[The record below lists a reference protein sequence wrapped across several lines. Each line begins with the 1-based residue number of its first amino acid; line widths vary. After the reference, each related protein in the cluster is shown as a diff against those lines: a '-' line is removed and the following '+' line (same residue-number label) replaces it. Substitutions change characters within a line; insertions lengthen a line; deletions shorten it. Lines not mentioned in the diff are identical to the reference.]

1 MTGVS
6 PGETRLQPIRL
17 LQESRGLGEV
27 ILRVGKVGP
36 SNASR
41 LLFTSPERHH
51 GQVPGLAW
59 RIDCCLSLLGVTSP
73 GVSSGEPSP
82 PCIAVIQIPGSRHAD
97 LHRTA
102 SKAVE
107 SPADTG
113 DTGLSAI
120 IVECT

>member
-1 MTGVS
+1 VRSSCEWVKWAHRT
-6 PGETRLQPIRL
+6 Q
-17 LQESRGLGEV
+17 
-27 ILRVGKVGP
+27 
-36 SNASR
+36 AAF
-41 LLFTSPERHH
+41 LFTSPERHH

-107 SPADTG
+107 SPADSG

-120 IVECT
+120 IVECTEHYL